1 MRVTG
6 KKLANA
12 DRRLLASVD
21 REVRSQQ
28 VKVPISP
35 ALWDVWG
42 RYCEVVG
49 ISMGRGIAA
58 LIDIEVEAVADSSED
73 VIERAR
79 LLGQREADL
88 DDRERQLGLRD
99 RELDRREAQF
109 PSRSQLA
116 AMADQIEP
124 QEVLFGDRSK
134 LSFQGVNRN
143 DPCPCGSGVKFK
155 RCHGSPSGAP
165 ST

>member
-21 REVRSQQ
+21 RGARPQQ

-42 RYCEVVG
+42 RYCEVMG
-49 ISMGRGIAA
+49 ISMGRGIAT
-58 LIDIEVEAVADSSED
+58 LIDIEVEALADGSEE
-73 VIERAR
+73 VVERAR

-88 DDRERQLGLRD
+88 DDRERQLDLRD
-99 RELDRREAQF
+99 RELDRRDAQF

-124 QEVLFGDRSK
+124 GEVLRDNRAAV
-134 LSFQGVNRN
+134 SFAGVNRN

>member
-58 LIDIEVEAVADSSED
+58 LIDIEVEALADGSEE
-73 VIERAR
+73 VVERAR
-79 LLGQREADL
+79 LLAQREADL
-88 DDRERQLGLRD
+88 DDRERDLDLRE
-99 RELDRREAQF
+99 RKLDRREAQF
-109 PSRSQLA
+109 PSRSQLT

-124 QEVLFGDRSK
+124 GEVLLGEPPA
-134 LSFQGVNRN
+134 LSFVGVNRN

-155 RCHGSPSGAP
+155 RCHGSPSGAS

>member
-21 REVRSQQ
+21 RDVRSQQ

-58 LIDIEVEAVADSSED
+58 LIDIEVEALADGSEE

-79 LLGQREADL
+79 LVGQREADL

-124 QEVLFGDRSK
+124 QEVLFGDRSGM
-134 LSFQGVNRN
+134 SFPDVNRN
-143 DPCPCGSGVKFK
+143 DPCPCRSGVKFK
-155 RCHGSPSGAP
+155 RCHGSPSGAA

>member
-21 REVRSQQ
+21 RDVRSQQ

-58 LIDIEVEAVADSSED
+58 LIDIEVESLADGSEE
-73 VIERAR
+73 VLERAR
-79 LLGQREADL
+79 LLRQREADL

-109 PSRSQLA
+109 PSRSQMA

-124 QEVLFGDRSK
+124 REVLLDNRAAVPFA
-134 LSFQGVNRN
+134 GVNRN
-143 DPCPCGSGVKFK
+143 DPCPCGSGAKFK

-165 ST
+165 SK